1 MVRLLVNNT
10 EQAQPQDRNDTVIIL
25 YGRNPEAPEA
35 RYQVKVFNFAPYFYA
50 PETEVAE
57 NEAFLLEQES
67 VREIEYP
74 DAEPF
79 LAGERLAKIY
89 PRYPQDTRDARE
101 LVSDAHAADVPFTN
115 RFRIDTGIRDV
126 VEVPDPPEGEQV
138 IECDWREVSPVIPE
152 SEA

>member
-1 MVRLLVNNT
+1 MQLLLTNT
-10 EQAQPQDRNDTVIIL
+10 EQTQPQDRNDTVIIL
-25 YGRNPEAPEA
+25 YGRSPEAPEV

-50 PETEVAE
+50 PETEVAD
-57 NEAFLLEQES
+57 NEAFLLEQECI
-67 VREIEYP
+67 REIEYP
-74 DAEPF
+74 EAEPF
-79 LAGERLAKIY
+79 LQGETLAKIY

-101 LVSDAHAADVPFTN
+101 LVSGAHAADVPFTN

-126 VEVPDPPEGEQV
+126 VEVPDPPEGERV